1 MRFFALIPV
10 LAALVTAVVGA
21 PAPDDCAGSEIGC
34 GTNVP
39 SKRDFLEHPSRDVRG
54 LTNAEL
60 LRRGLPVK
68 NPVLRRGA
76 FVWLQHVALPLLRWF

>member
-1 MRFFALIPV
+1 M
-10 LAALVTAVVGA
+10 
-21 PAPDDCAGSEIGC
+21 
-34 GTNVP
+34 P
-39 SKRDFLEHPSRDVRG
+39 SKRDFLEHPSRDVQG

-76 FVWLQHVALPLLRWF
+76 FVWL